1 MNDWKRQKGIGKNRN
16 SSTMVAKRYTMPI
29 NAAEQLKKAAPSFGS
44 QGRAIQVAT
53 EILSRMEKPP
63 AAKGAP
69 RQMTRATFRLHTSTA
84 ELIEA
89 LSKKLYDNDRGEV
102 FAACVKVLKM
112 RKIKI

>member
-1 MNDWKRQKGIGKNRN
+1 MNDWKRQKGIGKTRN
-16 SSTMVAKRYTMPI
+16 SPTMVAKRYTMPI

-63 AAKGAP
+63 VAKSAP

-89 LSKKLYDNDRGEV
+89 LSRKLYDNDRGEV